1 MPWDGFPS
9 VLRQPICRI
18 PLYFTFVCR
27 AKAAPSRIKGWMSE
41 ALRLLKRCEW
51 NRTLMIERSCQDVV
65 HFFWPVEHS
74 NVVNPIATQPF
85 GDSLYH
91 PCNGD
96 FGDGFWHFVYHILG
110 QCSLISKVQTRIQ
123 VWSDISQTRIQ
134 VWLFV
139 QFCQITKIPCIVTL
153 YIVVFCLSKK
163 AKMHLFE
170 PRQPCPK
177 LFCHPLCGSF
187 GARMG

>member
-9 VLRQPICRI
+9 VLTQPISRI

-27 AKAAPSRIKGWMSE
+27 AKAAPSHIKGWMSE

-85 GDSLYH
+85 GDSLCTTH
-91 PCNGD
+91 
-96 FGDGFWHFVYHILG
+96 VMVILG
-110 QCSLISKVQTRIQ
+110 MVSGISFTTFWASVHWSARSRHGSKYDLIYLILCR
-123 VWSDISQTRIQ
+123 
-134 VWLFV
+134 WLFV
-139 QFCQITKIPCIVTL
+139 QFCQITKLPCIVTL
-153 YIVVFCLSKK
+153 YMRGVLPQQKRR
-163 AKMHLFE
+163 MHLFE
-170 PRQPCPK
+170 PCQPCPK
-177 LFCHPLCGSF
+177 LLCHPLCGSF